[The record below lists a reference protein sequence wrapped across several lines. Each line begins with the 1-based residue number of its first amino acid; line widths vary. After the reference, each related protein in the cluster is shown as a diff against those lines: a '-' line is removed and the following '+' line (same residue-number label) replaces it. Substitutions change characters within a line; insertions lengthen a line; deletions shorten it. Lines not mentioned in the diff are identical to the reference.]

1 MSEVKICGIST
12 LADYLHCAACNV
24 DYVGFVFFEK
34 SPRHLSF
41 EAARH
46 LATEADN
53 SLKDSMKQVPQRIAL
68 SVNAD
73 DATLEQIIQA
83 ARPDI
88 LQLHGHESPERTYHI
103 KQTFGIPVMPVIKVT
118 SAADIAAA
126 TVYFSIADKLL
137 FDAAPPQDA
146 DLPGGMGAQF
156 DWTLMQTT
164 QIPVPW
170 MLGGGLEARNV
181 VRAIEQSG
189 TPCVDVSSGVEKK
202 RGEKSHSAISRF
214 VQAAKFG

>member
-12 LADYLHCAACNV
+12 LADYLACAACDV

-41 EAARH
+41 EAASQ
-46 LATEADN
+46 LASEADK
-53 SLKDSMKQVPQRIAL
+53 SLKGSPMPVPQRVAL

-73 DATLEQIIQA
+73 DATIEQIIRA

-118 SAADIAAA
+118 SAADITAAEA
-126 TVYFSIADKLL
+126 YFSIADRLL
-137 FDAAPPQDA
+137 FDAAPPKGA
-146 DLPGGMGAQF
+146 ALPGGMGAQF
-156 DWTLMQTT
+156 DWTLMQTA
-164 QIPVPW
+164 QIPLPW
-170 MLGGGLEARNV
+170 MLGGGLDSGNV
-181 VRAIEQSG
+181 ARAIEQSG
-189 TPCVDVSSGVEKK
+189 TPCVDVSSGVEKE
-202 RGEKSHSAISRF
+202 RGEKNHSAISRF